1 MVYNECHNAD
11 IPKHNASNARPS
23 VKIKGRRIIM
33 NYFNNSN
40 TFGPFVDGRSYSEGV
55 AFNASECTS
64 VEVLNLR
71 KSGVVAKLV
80 GVWYEAS
87 CLNGEVRLGAR
98 HESSLAEAI
107 DGHIAAIRKAK
118 AENWWFTPKLPP
130 VLNWV
135 KDLYDC

>member
-1 MVYNECHNAD
+1 
-11 IPKHNASNARPS
+11 
-23 VKIKGRRIIM
+23 M

-80 GVWYEAS
+80 GVWYGAS